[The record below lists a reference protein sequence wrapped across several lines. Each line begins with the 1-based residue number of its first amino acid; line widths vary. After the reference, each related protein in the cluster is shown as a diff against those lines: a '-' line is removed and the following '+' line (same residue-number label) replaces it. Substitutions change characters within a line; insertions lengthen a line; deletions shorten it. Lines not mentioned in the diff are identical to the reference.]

1 MVSTVKDKSRIQ
13 KTKGKWSRTRTSKKI
28 LERSTT
34 VNTPDYGILPKQFA
48 LISAHGQIQIL
59 NNNPRVMTVPSNVH
73 LWFVAPIRCTMS
85 QTSNMLQNRYHFY
98 LEQDDKPFLKLTANS
113 LKKKRLPV
121 QYEYATFKKP
131 GQRYPDMK
139 LFPNEHGNAFTSGVY
154 YQGEKE
160 SSYSYTPIPNT
171 SLGTWLSDILND
183 ISNQIENHN
192 PNKKIIVIVSACREI
207 ITRNR
212 RNSISLIQ
220 GDAINTHQ
228 FWRHNIASSSS
239 DPIVQH
245 SYKYLRNQQKRNER
259 NREKYIKHYRLKR
272 TQRGQGTSY
281 EMVNPINLLN
291 LNNYDPNWNL

>member
-1 MVSTVKDKSRIQ
+1 MVSTIKDKPRIQ

-34 VNTPDYGILPKQFA
+34 VNTPDYGVLPKQFA

-59 NNNPRVMTVPSNVH
+59 NNTPRVKTVPSNVH
-73 LWFVAPIRCTMS
+73 LWFIAPIRCTIS
-85 QTSNMLQNRYHFY
+85 QIGTILQNRSKFY
-98 LEQDDKPFLKLTANS
+98 TMHNNKPFLKLTANS

-139 LFPNEHGNAFTSGVY
+139 LFPNGQGNAFTSGMY

-171 SLGTWLSDILND
+171 SSGTWLSDILND
-183 ISNQIENHN
+183 ISNQIENLT

-212 RNSISLIQ
+212 RNSIHLIQ
-220 GDAINTHQ
+220 GDAPNIHQ
-228 FWRHNIASSSS
+228 FWRNNILSTEPNPS
-239 DPIVQH
+239 VQH
-245 SYKYLRNQQKRNER
+245 SYKYLRNQQKKNER
-259 NREKYIKHYRLKR
+259 NREKYIKRYQLQR
-272 TQRGQGTSY
+272 TLRGKGQTY
-281 EMVNPINLLN
+281 ERVDPINLLN
-291 LNNYDPNWNL
+291 LNNYYSNGNL